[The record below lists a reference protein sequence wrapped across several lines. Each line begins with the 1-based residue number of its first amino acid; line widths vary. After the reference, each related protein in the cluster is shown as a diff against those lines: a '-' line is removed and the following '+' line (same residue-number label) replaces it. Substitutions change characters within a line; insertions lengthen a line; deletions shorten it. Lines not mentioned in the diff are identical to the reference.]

1 MTPSLASV
9 TLALLVSSVYHLGRL
24 SDSTFSATNEG
35 HQVSAKAEPDP
46 AQETAGIT
54 SGQESA
60 PTSADDHHIHVRPNS
75 LAGGPIILHHRD
87 GHRIWAELNA
97 QGALVISGQDLRP
110 PNGWEEYEY
119 AFTIPPEDLPLI
131 REALTGTHED
141 SVLELLAANAEQIV
155 PAVKSWLE
163 AVGARYEFWSRI
175 ETDHG

>member
-1 MTPSLASV
+1 MSTLPEPSHRASTPI
-9 TLALLVSSVYHLGRL
+9 
-24 SDSTFSATNEG
+24 DE
-35 HQVSAKAEPDP
+35 HQVDELPD
-46 AQETAGIT
+46 ALD
-54 SGQESA
+54 S
-60 PTSADDHHIHVRPNS
+60 
-75 LAGGPIILHHRD
+75 GPITLCHHD
-87 GHRIWAELNA
+87 GYGIWAELNTE
-97 QGALVISGQDLRP
+97 GALVISGQDLRP

-131 REALTGTHED
+131 REALTGIHED